1 MALVLNDRV
10 KETTTTTGTDAI
22 VLGGAATGFETFAQ
36 GIGNSNTTYYA
47 IIHESADEWEVGL
60 GTLDGDSSDL
70 TRTTV
75 LTSSNSDSA
84 VNFSSGNKTVICT
97 LPASKAVFEDGSGNI
112 TIAGADITTGTNT
125 SGNLLIA
132 DGSKFSSTAVSA
144 LSEISTVANDDVL
157 LAIDTSGGGLKKIS
171 RSTVVSG
178 LATSSAIS
186 NVVEDTTPQLGGNLD
201 TNSANIL
208 IDDAHFIGDE
218 NGNEQIIFQT
228 TSSAVNQIDVT
239 NAATGSGPTISSTG
253 GDTNI
258 NLNLTPKG
266 SGVVLIDGQVGIEA
280 GIIDLKNSGSNVSK
294 ILFYCESSNAHAQ
307 TLIGAPHSESA
318 SNTLTLP
325 SSGGDSRLLSAAS
338 TATLTNKTLTTPVI
352 AEITSGSTITLN
364 ATTDIVL
371 DADGGDVFLKDD
383 GTTFGEFTN
392 SSTDFVI
399 KSTTSDKDI
408 LFKGNDG
415 GSAITALT
423 LDMSDAGTA
432 VFNHDIV
439 IPDAAFIGSSSDKD
453 AIQIEADGDIVM
465 SQDLAVAG
473 ALTVTGNFTV
483 NGTTSTVNTTN
494 LTVTDPLVKYGQG
507 STGTSV
513 DQGFIV
519 TRGDGSSSDTAN
531 RGFIWDES
539 ADEFATVAANTEA
552 GTTAGNVT
560 INDYADI
567 HVGKITADD
576 ASVFSAGASFGD
588 ANITNVGSIAV
599 DSIINDDTDI
609 LIDSAGDIILDAAGN
624 DWSFK
629 SGGTEVLKITN
640 SSSDVIIKPIVDAK
654 DLIFQQRDG
663 TEVARI
669 EDNGTFNVVTA
680 KLAINGTAITSTAA
694 ELNLLDGVSGLV
706 QADLT
711 KLAAVDS
718 TAAELN
724 IMDGDTTATSTTM
737 ADADRVVVNDNG
749 TMKQVAMTDISTYT
763 DGGAT
768 ALAIALG

>member
-10 KETTTTTGTDAI
+10 KETTTTTGTGA
-22 VLGGAATGFETFAQ
+22 VSLGGAATGFETFAQ

-97 LPASKAVFEDGSGNI
+97 LPASKAVVLDADGDVTLGANLDVGGNLTVTGLSTLNGGTLTLGDADTDNIVFGGEIDSDIIPDDDGTFDLGSASKEWQDLFIDGTANIDSLVADTADINGGTIDGVTIGGSSAGAITGTTITGTSFVIGSANINETELETIDGVTAGTVAASKAVVVDANKDIASFRNVTLTGELDGGSLDISGDADIDGTTNLDVVDIDGAVDMATTLDVAGIVTANAGVVIDNI
-112 TIAGADITTGTNT
+112 TIDGT
-125 SGNLLIA
+125 
-132 DGSKFSSTAVSA
+132 
-144 LSEISTVANDDVL
+144 E
-157 LAIDTSGGGLKKIS
+157 
-171 RSTVVSG
+171 
-178 LATSSAIS
+178 
-186 NVVEDTTPQLGGNLD
+186 
-201 TNSANIL
+201 
-208 IDDAHFIGDE
+208 
-218 NGNEQIIFQT
+218 
-228 TSSAVNQIDVT
+228 
-239 NAATGSGPTISSTG
+239 
-253 GDTNI
+253 
-258 NLNLTPKG
+258 
-266 SGVVLIDGQVGIEA
+266 
-280 GIIDLKNSGSNVSK
+280 IDLSSGD
-294 ILFYCESSNAHAQ
+294 
-307 TLIGAPHSESA
+307 
-318 SNTLTLP
+318 LTLDVA
-325 SSGGDSRLLSAAS
+325 G
-338 TATLTNKTLTTPVI
+338 
-352 AEITSGSTITLN
+352 
-364 ATTDIVL
+364 DIVL
-371 DADGGDVFLKDD
+371 DAAGNDIKFNAGG
-383 GTTFGEFTN
+383 TAIAEFTN
-392 SSTDFVI
+392 SSTDFII
-399 KSTTSDKDI
+399 KSVTSDKDLI
-408 LFKGNDG
+408 FKGNDG
-415 GSAITALT
+415 GSEIAALT
-423 LDMSDAGTA
+423 LDMSAAGLAT
-432 VFNHDIV
+432 FNAGVTTGGNII
-439 IPDAAFIGSSSDKD
+439 IPDDGNIGSASDTD
-453 AIQIEADGDIVM
+453 AIAISSGGAVTF
-465 SQDLAVAG
+465 SQNVII
-473 ALTVTGNFTV
+473 TGTLDV
-483 NGTTSTVNTTN
+483 NGTVTTIDTTN

-519 TRGDGSSSDTAN
+519 TRGDGSSSNTAN

-599 DSIINDDTDI
+599 DSIINDATDI

-680 KLAINGTAITSTAA
+680 KLATNGTAITSTAA

-724 IMDGDTTATSTTM
+724 IMDGDTSATSTTM

>member
-144 LSEISTVANDDVL
+144 LSEISTVASGDTFI
-157 LAIDTSGGGLKKIS
+157 AIDASGGGLKKIS
-171 RSTVVSG
+171 RSTVVAG

-186 NVVEDTTPQLGGNLD
+186 NVVEDTSPQLGGDLD

-218 NGNEQIIFQT
+218 SGNEQIIFQT
-228 TSSAVNQIDVT
+228 TGSAVNQFDVT
-239 NAATGSGPTISSTG
+239 NAATGSGPTLSSTG

-266 SGVVLIDGQVGIEA
+266 SGVVMIDGNVGIDT
-280 GIIDLKNSGSNVSK
+280 GKIDLKNGGTASQ
-294 ILFYCESSNAHAQ
+294 ILFYCESSNQHAQ
-307 TLIGAPHSESA
+307 TLQGAPHSQSA
-318 SNTLTLP
+318 SNTLLLP
-325 SSGGDSRLLSAAS
+325 DGGNGTLLSTVS
-338 TATLTNKTLTTPVI
+338 TATLTNKTLTTPI
-352 AEITSGSTITLN
+352 ITEIDSGSTITLD

-371 DADGGDVFLKDD
+371 DAGGGDIFFKDD
-383 GTTFGEFTN
+383 GTTIATLSN
-392 SSTDFVI
+392 TSTDFVI
-399 KSTTSDKDI
+399 TTGVQDKDFI
-408 LFKGNDG
+408 VKGDDG
-415 GSAITALT
+415 GAGITALT
-423 LDMSDAGTA
+423 LDMSAAGLAT
-432 VFNHDIV
+432 FNAGVTTGGNII
-439 IPDAAFIGSSSDKD
+439 IPDDGNIGSASDTD
-453 AIQIEADGDIVM
+453 AIAISSGGAVTF
-465 SQDLAVAG
+465 SQNVII
-473 ALTVTGNFTV
+473 TGTLDV
-483 NGTTSTVNTTN
+483 NGTVTTIDTTN
-494 LTVTDPLVKYGQG
+494 LTVADPLVKYGQG

-513 DQGFIV
+513 DQGFII
-519 TRGDGSSSDTAN
+519 TRGDGSSSNTAN

-599 DSIINDDTDI
+599 DSIINDATDI

-724 IMDGDTTATSTTM
+724 IMDGDTSATGTTM

>member
-1 MALVLNDRV
+1 MLLPD
-10 KETTTTTGTDAI
+10 
-22 VLGGAATGFETFAQ
+22 GG
-36 GIGNSNTTYYA
+36 N
-47 IIHESADEWEVGL
+47 
-60 GTLDGDSSDL
+60 GTLL
-70 TRTTV
+70 
-75 LTSSNSDSA
+75 
-84 VNFSSGNKTVICT
+84 
-97 LPASKAVFEDGSGNI
+97 
-112 TIAGADITTGTNT
+112 
-125 SGNLLIA
+125 
-132 DGSKFSSTAVSA
+132 
-144 LSEISTVANDDVL
+144 STV
-157 LAIDTSGGGLKKIS
+157 
-171 RSTVVSG
+171 
-178 LATSSAIS
+178 
-186 NVVEDTTPQLGGNLD
+186 
-201 TNSANIL
+201 
-208 IDDAHFIGDE
+208 
-218 NGNEQIIFQT
+218 
-228 TSSAVNQIDVT
+228 
-239 NAATGSGPTISSTG
+239 
-253 GDTNI
+253 
-258 NLNLTPKG
+258 
-266 SGVVLIDGQVGIEA
+266 
-280 GIIDLKNSGSNVSK
+280 
-294 ILFYCESSNAHAQ
+294 
-307 TLIGAPHSESA
+307 
-318 SNTLTLP
+318 
-325 SSGGDSRLLSAAS
+325 S
-338 TATLTNKTLTTPVI
+338 TATLTNKTLTTPI
-352 AEITSGSTITLN
+352 ITEIDSGSTITLD

-371 DADGGDVFLKDD
+371 DAGGGDIFFKDD
-383 GTTFGEFTN
+383 GTTIATLSN
-392 SSTDFVI
+392 TSTDFVI
-399 KSTTSDKDI
+399 TTGVQDKDFI
-408 LFKGNDG
+408 VKGDDG
-415 GSAITALT
+415 GAGITALT
-423 LDMSDAGTA
+423 LDMSAAGLAT
-432 VFNHDIV
+432 FNAGVTTGGNII
-439 IPDAAFIGSSSDKD
+439 IPDDGNIGSASDTD
-453 AIQIEADGDIVM
+453 AIAISSGGAVTF
-465 SQDLAVAG
+465 SQNVII
-473 ALTVTGNFTV
+473 TGTLDV
-483 NGTTSTVNTTN
+483 NGTVTTIDTTN
-494 LTVTDPLVKYGQG
+494 LTVADPLVKYGQG

-519 TRGDGSSSDTAN
+519 TRGDGSSSNTAN

-694 ELNLLDGVSGLV
+694 ELNILDGV
-706 QADLT
+706 T
-711 KLAAVDS
+711 S
-718 TAAELN
+718 TAAELT

>member
-10 KETTTTTGTDAI
+10 KETTTTTGTGA
-22 VLGGAATGFETFAQ
+22 VSLGGAATGFETFAQ

-97 LPASKAVFEDGSGNI
+97 LPASKAVVLDADGDVTLGANLDVGGNLTVTGLSTLNGGTLTLGDADTDNIVFGGEIDSDIIPDDDGTFDLGSASKEWQDLFIDGTANIDSLVADTADINGGTIDGVTIGGSSAGAITGTTITGTSFVIGSANINETELETIDGVTAGTVAASKAVVVDANKDIASFRNVTLTGELDGGSLDISGDADIDGTTNLDVVDIDGAVDMATTLDVAGIVTANAGVVIDNI
-112 TIAGADITTGTNT
+112 TIDGT
-125 SGNLLIA
+125 
-132 DGSKFSSTAVSA
+132 
-144 LSEISTVANDDVL
+144 E
-157 LAIDTSGGGLKKIS
+157 
-171 RSTVVSG
+171 
-178 LATSSAIS
+178 
-186 NVVEDTTPQLGGNLD
+186 
-201 TNSANIL
+201 
-208 IDDAHFIGDE
+208 
-218 NGNEQIIFQT
+218 
-228 TSSAVNQIDVT
+228 
-239 NAATGSGPTISSTG
+239 
-253 GDTNI
+253 
-258 NLNLTPKG
+258 
-266 SGVVLIDGQVGIEA
+266 
-280 GIIDLKNSGSNVSK
+280 IDLSSGD
-294 ILFYCESSNAHAQ
+294 
-307 TLIGAPHSESA
+307 
-318 SNTLTLP
+318 LTLDVA
-325 SSGGDSRLLSAAS
+325 G
-338 TATLTNKTLTTPVI
+338 
-352 AEITSGSTITLN
+352 
-364 ATTDIVL
+364 DIVL
-371 DADGGDVFLKDD
+371 DAAGNDIKFNAGG
-383 GTTFGEFTN
+383 TAIAEFTN
-392 SSTDFVI
+392 SSTDFII
-399 KSTTSDKDI
+399 KSVTSDKDLI
-408 LFKGNDG
+408 FKGNDG
-415 GSAITALT
+415 GSEIAALT
-423 LDMSDAGTA
+423 LDMSAAGLAT
-432 VFNHDIV
+432 FNAGVTTGGNII
-439 IPDAAFIGSSSDKD
+439 IPDDGNIGSASDTD
-453 AIQIEADGDIVM
+453 AIAISSGGAVTF
-465 SQDLAVAG
+465 SQNVII
-473 ALTVTGNFTV
+473 TGTLDV
-483 NGTTSTVNTTN
+483 NGTVTTIDTTN

-519 TRGDGSSSDTAN
+519 TRGDGSSSNTAN

-599 DSIINDDTDI
+599 DSIINDATDI

-724 IMDGDTTATSTTM
+724 IMDGDTSATSTTM

>member
-1 MALVLNDRV
+1 
-10 KETTTTTGTDAI
+10 
-22 VLGGAATGFETFAQ
+22 
-36 GIGNSNTTYYA
+36 
-47 IIHESADEWEVGL
+47 
-60 GTLDGDSSDL
+60 
-70 TRTTV
+70 
-75 LTSSNSDSA
+75 
-84 VNFSSGNKTVICT
+84 
-97 LPASKAVFEDGSGNI
+97 
-112 TIAGADITTGTNT
+112 
-125 SGNLLIA
+125 
-132 DGSKFSSTAVSA
+132 
-144 LSEISTVANDDVL
+144 
-157 LAIDTSGGGLKKIS
+157 
-171 RSTVVSG
+171 
-178 LATSSAIS
+178 
-186 NVVEDTTPQLGGNLD
+186 
-201 TNSANIL
+201 
-208 IDDAHFIGDE
+208 
-218 NGNEQIIFQT
+218 
-228 TSSAVNQIDVT
+228 
-239 NAATGSGPTISSTG
+239 
-253 GDTNI
+253 
-258 NLNLTPKG
+258 
-266 SGVVLIDGQVGIEA
+266 
-280 GIIDLKNSGSNVSK
+280 
-294 ILFYCESSNAHAQ
+294 
-307 TLIGAPHSESA
+307 
-318 SNTLTLP
+318 
-325 SSGGDSRLLSAAS
+325 
-338 TATLTNKTLTTPVI
+338 
-352 AEITSGSTITLN
+352 
-364 ATTDIVL
+364 
-371 DADGGDVFLKDD
+371 
-383 GTTFGEFTN
+383 
-392 SSTDFVI
+392 
-399 KSTTSDKDI
+399 
-408 LFKGNDG
+408 
-415 GSAITALT
+415 
-423 LDMSDAGTA
+423 
-432 VFNHDIV
+432 
-439 IPDAAFIGSSSDKD
+439 
-453 AIQIEADGDIVM
+453 M

-483 NGTTSTVNTTN
+483 NGTTTTVDTTN
-494 LTVTDPLVKYGQG
+494 LTITDPLVKYGQG

-513 DQGFIV
+513 DQGFII
-519 TRGDGSSSDTAN
+519 TRGDGSSSNTAN

-694 ELNLLDGVSGLV
+694 ELNILDGV
-706 QADLT
+706 T
-711 KLAAVDS
+711 S
-718 TAAELN
+718 TAAELTV
-724 IMDGDTTATSTTM
+724 MDGDTTATSTTM